1 MKRIIKGIFQTSKD
15 VIALVIIATWCVAI
29 FLPEHLV
36 DEVTQ
41 RSFER
46 IIMMVIGFYF
56 GSKVEKP
63 VTDTEVK
70 PLCPY
75 LESVKEEIEDR
86 K

>member
-1 MKRIIKGIFQTSKD
+1 MKRIIKGIFQGPKD
-15 VIALVIIATWCVAI
+15 VIALVIIATWCIAI
-29 FLPEHLV
+29 FLPESLI

-56 GSKVEKP
+56 GSKSDKFQP
-63 VTDTEVK
+63 DTEIK

-75 LESVKEEIEDR
+75 LESVKEEMED
-86 K
+86 KK